1 MKNRISTIALA
12 AIASSGMLNA
22 QEDVATIPVP
32 PPPAYVTPEGAA
44 HLAATQDQLK
54 SVQRAMA
61 TSQKVMQVAQAKA
74 GGAAR
79 TYVDRLNTI
88 VRRGGSSSRALIIP
102 KDATDAKSLT
112 EVEEDL
118 NVMAHILDKAAS
130 DEGKS
135 ARAMGIPVF
144 SRMSGGPQNLFIEG
158 YGALFFLNVNF
169 PLQPAP
175 RKENDAEPKEKNN
188 SEWENARREMAQ
200 PAGAGG
206 ADAFVAFSDN
216 FERDF
221 VWNGSPAAAYDA
233 DRVEEL
239 KSDLIAALKN
249 AAHIRKLK
257 SDEIVTVVVTGA
269 SPGAGKSGKGAGG
282 GGSGGGF
289 STGGA
294 GPATIDPATGLPVPH
309 GTGFAV
315 GAAGGD
321 HGPSARLVLRT
332 RKADAEAF
340 QNGKLSLD
348 DFKKK
353 VTVLSY

>member
-12 AIASSGMLNA
+12 AIASTGMLSA

-32 PPPAYVTPEGAA
+32 PPAYVTPEGAA
-44 HLAATQDQLK
+44 QIAVAQDQLK

-61 TSQKVMQVAQAKA
+61 TSQKAMQVAQAKT
-74 GGAAR
+74 GEFSRYGQ
-79 TYVDRLNTI
+79 RLNTI
-88 VRRGGSSSRALIIP
+88 VRRSAGSGRALIIP
-102 KDATDAKSLT
+102 KEATDAKSLA

-130 DEGKS
+130 DDAKS

-144 SRMSGGPQNLFIEG
+144 SRMSGGAQNLFIEG

-175 RKENDAEPKEKNN
+175 AKDNDAEPKEKNN

-200 PAGAGG
+200 PGGAGG

-257 SDEIVTVVVTGA
+257 SDETVTVVVTGA
-269 SPGAGKSGKGAGG
+269 SPSTGKSGKAAGG
-282 GGSGGGF
+282 GGGGGGGF
-289 STGGA
+289 STGGM
-294 GPATIDPATGLPVPH
+294 GPAAVDPATGLPAPH
-309 GTGFAV
+309 GPGPAV
-315 GAAGGD
+315 GMAAGE
-321 HGPSARLVLRT
+321 PSAPARLVLRA